1 MVQKYSYSLHLNRD
15 KIGVQPTKNTSIK
28 VFLLNLSTAKNLIFL
43 AFLTQKL
50 APSNVLNG
58 IIFTIDEQCNLIF
71 ETAMRLHC
79 SPIVN
84 RILFFYLVG
93 FHWGE
98 IEERET
104 GDRRNKRLLKNNK
117 ETLFKWNGKKKIEIL
132 I

>member
-1 MVQKYSYSLHLNRD
+1 ML
-15 KIGVQPTKNTSIK
+15 KI
-28 VFLLNLSTAKNLIFL
+28 FFFL

-58 IIFTIDEQCNLIF
+58 INFTIDEQCNLIF

-84 RILFFYLVG
+84 RILFFYSVG

-104 GDRRNKRLLKNNK
+104 GDRRNKKLLKNNK
-117 ETLFKWNGKKKIEIL
+117 ETLFKWNGKKNRNFDIGGIIKWCVIYYKIEF
-132 I
+132 